1 MILKNKSVHYLTQT
15 AVIAALYAVLTIFQ
29 SVIFPEST
37 SAAIQFRVSEA
48 LTILALYTNAAIP
61 ALTLGCVLANISS
74 VAVLGPLDMI
84 FGSIAS
90 LLAALT
96 IYLLRNVRFFRLP
109 ILSLLMPALFNGL
122 IVGFEIAFFFTDGG
136 FSLNA
141 FIFAG
146 GFVALGELGVLFVL
160 GLPLSIFL
168 EKSGLS
174 KNSLSDA
181 DTHTVDNSG
190 NKVYNLYIKTTR

>member
-1 MILKNKSVHYLTQT
+1 MKNKSVYYLTQT

-96 IYLLRNVRFFRLP
+96 IYLLRNVRFFRLDFSGSRFYHFSCP
-109 ILSLLMPALFNGL
+109 RSSTDLSSASKSR
-122 IVGFEIAFFFTDGG
+122 
-136 FSLNA
+136 FSSRTEA
-141 FIFAG
+141 
-146 GFVALGELGVLFVL
+146 
-160 GLPLSIFL
+160 
-168 EKSGLS
+168 
-174 KNSLSDA
+174 SL
-181 DTHTVDNSG
+181 
-190 NKVYNLYIKTTR
+190 

>member
-1 MILKNKSVHYLTQT
+1 MILKNKSVYYLTQT
-15 AVIAALYAVLTIFQ
+15 AVIAALYSVLTIFQ

-90 LLAALT
+90 LFAALT

-122 IVGFEIAFFFTDGG
+122 IVGFEIAFFFTNGG

-174 KNSLSDA
+174 KKLF
-181 DTHTVDNSG
+181 
-190 NKVYNLYIKTTR
+190 IRR

>member
-1 MILKNKSVHYLTQT
+1 MKNKSVYFLTQT
-15 AVIAALYAVLTIFQ
+15 SIIAALYAVLTILQ
-29 SVIFPEST
+29 ATLFPEST
-37 SAAIQFRVSEA
+37 SAAIQFRASEA
-48 LTILALYTNAAIP
+48 LTVLALFTPAAVP
-61 ALTLGCVLANISS
+61 GLTLGCVLANLSS
-74 VAVLGPLDMI
+74 IAVLGPLDMI

-122 IVGFEIAFFFTDGG
+122 IVGFEIAFFFTNGG

-174 KNSLSDA
+174 KKLF
-181 DTHTVDNSG
+181 
-190 NKVYNLYIKTTR
+190 IRR

>member
-1 MILKNKSVHYLTQT
+1 MKNKSVYYLTQT

-61 ALTLGCVLANISS
+61 ALTIGCVLANISS

-109 ILSLLMPALFNGL
+109 IL
-122 IVGFEIAFFFTDGG
+122 
-136 FSLNA
+136 
-141 FIFAG
+141 
-146 GFVALGELGVLFVL
+146 
-160 GLPLSIFL
+160 
-168 EKSGLS
+168 
-174 KNSLSDA
+174 
-181 DTHTVDNSG
+181 
-190 NKVYNLYIKTTR
+190 

>member
-1 MILKNKSVHYLTQT
+1 MILKNKSVYYLTQT

-84 FGSIAS
+84 FGQKRQIFQAPDSITSHAR
-90 LLAALT
+90 ALQRT
-96 IYLLRNVRFFRLP
+96 YRRLRNRV
-109 ILSLLMPALFNGL
+109 
-122 IVGFEIAFFFTDGG
+122 
-136 FSLNA
+136 
-141 FIFAG
+141 
-146 GFVALGELGVLFVL
+146 
-160 GLPLSIFL
+160 FL
-168 EKSGLS
+168 
-174 KNSLSDA
+174 
-181 DTHTVDNSG
+181 H
-190 NKVYNLYIKTTR
+190 

>member
-1 MILKNKSVHYLTQT
+1 MKNKSVYYLTQT
-15 AVIAALYAVLTIFQ
+15 AIIAALYAVLTILQ

-37 SAAIQFRVSEA
+37 SAAIQFRVSEV

-61 ALTLGCVLANISS
+61 GLTLGCVLANISS
-74 VAVLGPLDMI
+74 IAVLGPLDMI

-96 IYLLRNVRFFRLP
+96 MYLLRNVRFLKLP
-109 ILSLLMPALFNGL
+109 FLSLLMPALFNGL

-141 FIFAG
+141 FFFAG
-146 GFVALGELGVLFVL
+146 GFVALGELGVLFIL

-174 KNSLSDA
+174 
-181 DTHTVDNSG
+181 
-190 NKVYNLYIKTTR
+190 NKLFAKR

>member
-1 MILKNKSVHYLTQT
+1 MKNKSVYYLTQT

-61 ALTLGCVLANISS
+61 ALTLGCVLANIS
-74 VAVLGPLDMI
+74 
-84 FGSIAS
+84 
-90 LLAALT
+90 
-96 IYLLRNVRFFRLP
+96 VRFFRLP

-122 IVGFEIAFFFTDGG
+122 IVGFEIAFFFTNGG

-174 KNSLSDA
+174 KKLF
-181 DTHTVDNSG
+181 
-190 NKVYNLYIKTTR
+190 IRR

>member
-1 MILKNKSVHYLTQT
+1 MKNKSVYYLTQT

-74 VAVLGPLDMI
+74 
-84 FGSIAS
+84 
-90 LLAALT
+90 
-96 IYLLRNVRFFRLP
+96 
-109 ILSLLMPALFNGL
+109 LLMPALFNGL
-122 IVGFEIAFFFTDGG
+122 IVGFEIAFFFTNGG

-174 KNSLSDA
+174 KKLF
-181 DTHTVDNSG
+181 
-190 NKVYNLYIKTTR
+190 IRR

>member
-1 MILKNKSVHYLTQT
+1 
-15 AVIAALYAVLTIFQ
+15 
-29 SVIFPEST
+29 
-37 SAAIQFRVSEA
+37 
-48 LTILALYTNAAIP
+48 
-61 ALTLGCVLANISS
+61 
-74 VAVLGPLDMI
+74 MI

-122 IVGFEIAFFFTDGG
+122 IVGFEIAFFFTNGG

-174 KNSLSDA
+174 KKLF
-181 DTHTVDNSG
+181 
-190 NKVYNLYIKTTR
+190 IRR